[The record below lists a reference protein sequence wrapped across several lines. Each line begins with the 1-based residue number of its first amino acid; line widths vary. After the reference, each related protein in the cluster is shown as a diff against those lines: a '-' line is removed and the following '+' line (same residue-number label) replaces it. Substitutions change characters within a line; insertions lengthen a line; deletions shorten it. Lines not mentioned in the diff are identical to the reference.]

1 MHYISRLVLIA
12 ILNTQGIIQTSGD
25 EWKENRTTVLSI
37 LRDFGMGKNVM
48 AEKIEDEVRLS
59 VLVPKL
65 ELRYYATNF
74 ATLKHKEYD
83 GPSSLTT

>member
-12 ILNTQGIIQTSGD
+12 ILNTPGIIQTSGD

-59 VLVPKL
+59 VLVP
-65 ELRYYATNF
+65 
-74 ATLKHKEYD
+74 
-83 GPSSLTT
+83 